1 MNPFRFIDGLARR
14 VFLPFAGWKI
24 NTYTCKLACVSLVP
38 PFAPFYQPLCHPSVD
53 VACAVLYFFV
63 RFAPCISSLCLEI
76 FSLHPPMYFFMCVFY
91 AFLYVYLYIYIY
103 ISFFGQPG
111 KLPVLFFHLFL
122 AFCSGQVATATAFDP
137 RSVSWRHRLCLFICL
152 LWLLLFPML
161 LPLFLDRCLTVF
173 FLFLLIF
180 LYFR

>member
-103 ISFFGQPG
+103 
-111 KLPVLFFHLFL
+111 LFFRSAREVAGVVLPFVFGFL
-122 AFCSGQVATATAFDP
+122 QRASCNCNRF
-137 RSVSWRHRLCLFICL
+137 
-152 LWLLLFPML
+152 
-161 LPLFLDRCLTVF
+161 
-173 FLFLLIF
+173 
-180 LYFR
+180 